1 MSPRERVIA
10 LAEARAN
17 SAPRRRLAMSLRAR
31 GFTLLEVIAVV
42 LILGGI
48 FLVMGSVF
56 RGIAST
62 ATDADYTVITRRGVL
77 LVGRIASDLAGA
89 VLVEKPE
96 EADPLEHPWL
106 FYADSRGG
114 RDGANRLKF
123 DSRSARPAGE
133 HAGDLAVVA
142 YWVERGDRDDLRLM
156 RWTSPALPE
165 SLDRDFPRSG
175 DAGAQVVASGLTR
188 FAVRFTDDEGQQ
200 VSSWDSST
208 LERSSQLPVSAEIT
222 LGLADPTAPEGERE
236 FVRRVVLPIRPID
249 LAAAL
254 SGEANDDEGDE
265 DDEDD
270 EDGGDDC
277 VTVAQCRAD
286 NAPAFA
292 AWIAQQPDPAAAQA
306 MLDANTSACADD
318 IDGLE
323 FCE

>member
-1 MSPRERVIA
+1 M
-10 LAEARAN
+10 
-17 SAPRRRLAMSLRAR
+17 
-31 GFTLLEVIAVV
+31 
-42 LILGGI
+42 
-48 FLVMGSVF
+48 
-56 RGIAST
+56 
-62 ATDADYTVITRRGVL
+62 
-77 LVGRIASDLAGA
+77 
-89 VLVEKPE
+89 
-96 EADPLEHPWL
+96 
-106 FYADSRGG
+106 
-114 RDGANRLKF
+114 KF

-133 HAGDLAVVA
+133 HAGDLGVVA
-142 YWVERGDRDDLRLM
+142 YWVERGDGDDLRLM

-208 LERSSQLPVSAEIT
+208 LERSSQLPASAEIT

-254 SGEANDDEGDE
+254 SGEDGDGGDE
-265 DDEDD
+265 DDDEDD
-270 EDGGDDC
+270 ENQDDC

-292 AWIAQQPDPAAAQA
+292 TWIAQQPDPAAAQA
-306 MLDANTSACADD
+306 MLDANASACAED